1 MKKWLMVLLCAFFM
15 FSGLTAC
22 SNSEH
27 KENQKDEESVLKRDL
42 ILGKWETEVDMTK
55 MMEEIFASDESM
67 GEFIKV
73 SDFKMK
79 FFFTF
84 ENNSL
89 MKLEVDE
96 TTLAGSF
103 DKFFAGMKQSMHDYF
118 ESMIEES
125 EVEMTVD
132 ELLEKSNLDL
142 DTLVKDMSDAAMKA
156 MKFEEMSYDC
166 YYEIRYNRLYSF
178 ANAEERNDEEYIEI
192 DFPDENT
199 LKFVRINTEDKDN
212 ILGMISELKKVAE

>member
-1 MKKWLMVLLCAFFM
+1 MVLLCAFLM

-22 SNSEH
+22 SDSEN
-27 KENQKDEESVLKRDL
+27 KNNQSNQNQETLLKRDL
-42 ILGKWETEVDMTK
+42 IVGKWEAEVDMTQ
-55 MMEEIFASDESM
+55 MLEEIFASNESL
-67 GEFIKV
+67 GEFVTV

-84 ENNSL
+84 EENSF

-96 TTLAGSF
+96 VTLAESF

-118 ESMIEES
+118 ETMIQES
-125 EVEMTVD
+125 QIQMTVE
-132 ELLEKSNLDL
+132 ELLEKSNLNL

-156 MKFEEMSYDC
+156 MAFEEMSYDC

-178 ANAEERNDEEYIEI
+178 ASAEERDDEEYIEI

-199 LKFVRINTEDKDN
+199 LKFVKVSTKDKGN
-212 ILGMISELKKVAE
+212 ILNTITELKKVTK